1 MFSFKV
7 DHCGIHSRTALFY
20 AMQSANFKVAKILLD
35 HGADPSLRGLGPDG
49 R

>member
-1 MFSFKV
+1 
-7 DHCGIHSRTALFY
+7 
-20 AMQSANFKVAKILLD
+20 MQSANFKVATILLD